1 MAFQLQNIQEGWKQA
16 VAFLLDKLKEDDASD
31 FAFLCMCEFSSF
43 SCMKLETDGAL
54 KWLQVG
60 CEGGSWNYGWDSRS
74 FV

>member
-54 KWLQVG
+54 K
-60 CEGGSWNYGWDSRS
+60 
-74 FV
+74 